1 MFYLLNILIQ
11 MKIILNN
18 TDLSKTLG
26 PFNDIGFVPTMGGI
40 HKGHISLIK
49 RSIKSNKKTI
59 VSIFINPKQ
68 FNSVKDFK
76 SYPANIKK
84 DLAILKKIKK
94 LDFVYI
100 PRFKDVYENKKISKI
115 KIEKKYRIL
124 CAKYR
129 KGHFEGVLDVMNR
142 LTKLIKPNKIFM
154 GKKDFQQ
161 LFLVKKFIENKFNTK
176 VIGCKTIRSKNKLAL
191 SSRNFLFKQHEL
203 NDVEKISKNFLNL
216 KNKIKYTKNIN
227 QFLQKT
233 KKDFER
239 FFDIKIEYLENRD
252 INNLSIS
259 NEYHKSKIFL
269 AYYYKSVRLIDNF

>member
-124 CAKYR
+124 CAKFR

-203 NDVEKISKNFLNL
+203 SDVEKISKNFLNL

>member
-18 TDLSKTLG
+18 RDLSKTLG

-40 HKGHISLIK
+40 HEGHISLIK

-59 VSIFINPKQ
+59 VSIFVNPKQ
-68 FNSVKDFK
+68 FNSLKDFN
-76 SYPANIKK
+76 SYPTNIKK
-84 DLAILKKIKK
+84 DLTILKKIKK

-100 PRFKDVYENKKISKI
+100 PTFKHVYENKKVSEIR
-115 KIEKKYRIL
+115 IEKKYKVL
-124 CAKYR
+124 CAKFR

-142 LTKLIKPNKIFM
+142 LTKLIRPNKIFM

-161 LFLVKKFIENKFNTK
+161 LFLVKNFIENKFNTK
-176 VIGCKTIRSKNKLAL
+176 VIGCKTIRNKNKLAL

-203 NDVEKISKNFLNL
+203 SDVEKISKNFLNL

-239 FFDIKIEYLENRD
+239 FFDIKIEYLENRN
-252 INNLSIS
+252 INDLSIS
-259 NEYHKSKIFL
+259 NKYHKSKIFL

>member
-203 NDVEKISKNFLNL
+203 SDVEKISKNFLNL

-252 INNLSIS
+252 INDLSIS